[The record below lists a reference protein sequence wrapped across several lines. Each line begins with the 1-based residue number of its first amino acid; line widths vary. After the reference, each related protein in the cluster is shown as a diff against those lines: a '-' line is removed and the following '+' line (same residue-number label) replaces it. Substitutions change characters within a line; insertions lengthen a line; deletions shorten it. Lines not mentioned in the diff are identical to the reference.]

1 MSGFVKL
8 IMIQIRSL
16 AGMIKQRYK
25 MTIFIKIRYAL
36 KNNRELYMHLY
47 SLTKI
52 RFRDRSLFIGGG
64 GGLCGA
70 VWRHKREKGW
80 VNIIF
85 E

>member
-64 GGLCGA
+64 GGGCAGRCGGT
-70 VWRHKREKGW
+70 KEKKVG
-80 VNIIF
+80 
-85 E
+85 